1 MKWVKD
7 MTGRFPERPYYE
19 QDELDGLSEGLITDF
34 LRERHGKADFPI
46 STEDLTVLVE
56 SHTSDLDQFADL
68 SSEGEGVE
76 GITLFFKDKNP
87 VVKISE
93 RLESSGTQENRFR
106 TTLTHELGHVKF
118 HGFLWQFYQLQLIP
132 RKENELGPRCKRAG
146 IIDTAQIDWMEWQA
160 GYVSGAMLMPITPLN
175 RMAGA
180 AFEEWGVFGGVA
192 VASSRGAELIRRVTA
207 QFEVSQDAARVR
219 LTQLGILADQYQGPS
234 LYQK

>member
-7 MTGRFPERPYYE
+7 RTGRFPERPYYE

-34 LRERHGKADFPI
+34 LRERHGKAGFPI

-68 SSEGEGVE
+68 SSEGGDVE
-76 GITLFFKDKNP
+76 GLTLFIKDRAP
-87 VVKISE
+87 AVKISE
-93 RLESSGTQENRFR
+93 RLASSEARDYRLR
-106 TTLTHELGHVKF
+106 TTLTHELGHVRLHNF
-118 HGFLWQFYQLQLIP
+118 PWQFDQLPLFPEQGCVL
-132 RKENELGPRCKRAG
+132 EARCQRAG
-146 IIDTAQIDWMEWQA
+146 ILGAAPTDWMEWQA
-160 GYVSGAMLMPITPLN
+160 GYVSGAMLMPITPLKG
-175 RMAGA
+175 MVGA
-180 AFEEWGVFGGVA
+180 AFKEWRVFGGVA